1 MYVTECYYKRFQILK
16 SLAQNSQLKQ
26 KIFCTKCFKV
36 FNSVELDKT
45 IFYIFF
51 LNVGFLVFSNFFP
64 AETKLNVIGTTV
76 GF

>member
-1 MYVTECYYKRFQILK
+1 MCLTVDFE
-16 SLAQNSQLKQ
+16 
-26 KIFCTKCFKV
+26 
-36 FNSVELDKT
+36 ET